1 MVFIY
6 VCFSLSTPRISSSL
20 SCLVASTGFLLV
32 IAQFR
37 YLHGQLQ
44 AVACILAGV
53 EQTKVP
59 AHAGVVV
66 SAGRGLGLG
75 DDVFVVGAAAV
86 GGCLAGVGQHEDHFV
101 EAAEE
106 TVQDHSCTVN

>member
-6 VCFSLSTPRISSSL
+6 VCFSLLTSRISSFP
-20 SCLVASTGFLLV
+20 SCLVASAGFLLV

-66 SAGRGLGLG
+66 GAGRGLGLG

-86 GGCLAGVGQHEDHFV
+86 GGSLAGVGQHEDHLV

>member
-1 MVFIY
+1 MFVSVFH
-6 VCFSLSTPRISSSL
+6 STSRISSSP
-20 SCLVASTGFLLV
+20 SCLAAATGFLLV
-32 IAQFR
+32 IAQLG

-66 SAGRGLGLG
+66 SAGRSLDLG

-86 GGCLAGVGQHEDHFV
+86 GGSLAGLGQHEDHLV

>member
-1 MVFIY
+1 MFVSVF
-6 VCFSLSTPRISSSL
+6 LSTSRIGSSQ
-20 SCLVASTGFLLV
+20 SCWLASTRFLLV

-59 AHAGVVV
+59 ARAGVVV

-86 GGCLAGVGQHEDHFV
+86 GDSLAGFGQHEDHLV

-106 TVQDHSCTVN
+106 TVQDHSCTVS

>member
-1 MVFIY
+1 MFVSVF
-6 VCFSLSTPRISSSL
+6 LSTSRISGSL
-20 SCLVASTGFLLV
+20 SCRAASTGFPLV

-66 SAGRGLGLG
+66 SAGGGLGLG

-86 GGCLAGVGQHEDHFV
+86 GGSLARVGQHEDHLV

-106 TVQDHSCTVN
+106 TVQDDSCTVH